1 MMKANNNLVSIDE
14 IMDAQFGEVGTPQRE
29 EFRREAYAYYMGQ
42 LICEARKKEKITQ
55 SQLAERVGSSKSYI
69 SKIENGT
76 IEPGIAIFYQIV
88 SALGLR
94 LELVKQLGAL

>member
-1 MMKANNNLVSIDE
+1 MGANSNLVSIDK
-14 IMDAQFGEVGTPQRE
+14 IMDAEFGAVGTPERE

-55 SQLAERVGSSKSYI
+55 SELAQRIGSSKSYI
-69 SKIENGT
+69 SKVENGT
-76 IEPGIAIFYQIV
+76 IECGIAIFYQIIQ
-88 SALGLR
+88 ALGLR